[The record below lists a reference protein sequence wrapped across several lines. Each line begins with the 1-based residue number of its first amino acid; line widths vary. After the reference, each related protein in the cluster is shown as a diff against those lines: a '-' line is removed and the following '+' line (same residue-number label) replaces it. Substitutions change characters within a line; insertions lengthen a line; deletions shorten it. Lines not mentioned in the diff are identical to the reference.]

1 MLVADVAVPVP
12 LANAFSYDVPE
23 AFARDVVPGARVLC
37 ELGRRRVVGVVVGVR
52 FDGAPD
58 AKRKPLLA
66 VVDRTPV
73 LPVELLSFLRELA
86 AYYFAPIGEVLRM
99 ALPAIER
106 GRVEALAAIDESG
119 SRANATTQL
128 SLVDDAATNATARR
142 KLGGVRE
149 VAEAREQVAVATA
162 TVEEP
167 GTLRGQ
173 SREILALLRGAGPQ
187 AIARLEE
194 RHGNARAAVKRL
206 AALGL
211 ATIEDRPRALPA
223 LFSDC
228 VDRDTPPEPTG
239 AQAEAIEA
247 IERGLGGGPNKS
259 FLLFGVTGSGKTEV
273 YLRSIATCLARG
285 KGALVMVPEIALTP
299 QLVGRFRARFGDD
312 VAIVH
317 SALSDR
323 DRHRMQE
330 RLRQG
335 AVRVAIGARS
345 ALFSP
350 VPDLGL
356 VIVDEE
362 HDGSFKQEEGVRY
375 SARDMALLRAHR
387 AGAVAVLGSATPS
400 LESWELA
407 SRGRIELLRL
417 PDRARAEAR
426 LPKVEIVNLRRI
438 GPGPTGHKL
447 LSLPLHRALEQTLAR
462 KEQAIVFLNR
472 RGHSPTILCAS
483 CGHVASCKACSVS
496 LTFHARG
503 RLDAQD
509 PSRPAGRVRCHYC
522 GFDDGMPTRCD
533 ECKAA
538 QLVLEGL
545 GTEKL
550 EETIAAA
557 FPEARVERLD
567 RDVAEGAK
575 SAPVLERMRRGEID
589 VLVGTQMVA
598 KGHDYPNVT
607 LVGVVNADA
616 ALSLPDFRAAERTFQ
631 LLVQVAGRAGR
642 HEQPGKVIVQTRS
655 PDHPA
660 VVFAARHDVEGFL
673 RHELGDRRD
682 VHYPPFARL
691 ALVRVDAV
699 DLDVAT
705 AAANALADWAREEL
719 GVRSGKVELL
729 GPAPAPLAR
738 LRGRYRM
745 RLLLRAEERAPL
757 RAVVAALAA
766 KLGGLDRRVRAA
778 VDVDPV
784 AML

>member
-1 MLVADVAVPVP
+1 
-12 LANAFSYDVPE
+12 
-23 AFARDVVPGARVLC
+23 
-37 ELGRRRVVGVVVGVR
+37 
-52 FDGAPD
+52 
-58 AKRKPLLA
+58 
-66 VVDRTPV
+66 
-73 LPVELLSFLRELA
+73 
-86 AYYFAPIGEVLRM
+86 
-99 ALPAIER
+99 
-106 GRVEALAAIDESG
+106 
-119 SRANATTQL
+119 
-128 SLVDDAATNATARR
+128 
-142 KLGGVRE
+142 
-149 VAEAREQVAVATA
+149 
-162 TVEEP
+162 
-167 GTLRGQ
+167 
-173 SREILALLRGAGPQ
+173 
-187 AIARLEE
+187 
-194 RHGNARAAVKRL
+194 
-206 AALGL
+206 
-211 ATIEDRPRALPA
+211 
-223 LFSDC
+223 
-228 VDRDTPPEPTG
+228 
-239 AQAEAIEA
+239 
-247 IERGLGGGPNKS
+247 
-259 FLLFGVTGSGKTEV
+259 
-273 YLRSIATCLARG
+273 
-285 KGALVMVPEIALTP
+285 
-299 QLVGRFRARFGDD
+299 
-312 VAIVH
+312 
-317 SALSDR
+317 
-323 DRHRMQE
+323 
-330 RLRQG
+330 
-335 AVRVAIGARS
+335 
-345 ALFSP
+345 
-350 VPDLGL
+350 
-356 VIVDEE
+356 
-362 HDGSFKQEEGVRY
+362 
-375 SARDMALLRAHR
+375 
-387 AGAVAVLGSATPS
+387 
-400 LESWELA
+400 
-407 SRGRIELLRL
+407 
-417 PDRARAEAR
+417 
-426 LPKVEIVNLRRI
+426 
-438 GPGPTGHKL
+438 
-447 LSLPLHRALEQTLAR
+447 LHRALEQTLAR

-705 AAANALADWAREEL
+705 AAANTLADWAREEL

-745 RLLLRAEERAPL
+745 RLLLRADERAPL